1 MKLSHSIEKLKNYF
15 ERCRQGKVEKIKL
28 KHVDRVLQKL
38 RSKKASVKKDLIDAK
53 KQEKRKRLKR
63 KLSVL
68 NVQIDRGEWLRGQ
81 IKQNTKEN

>member
-1 MKLSHSIEKLKNYF
+1 MKLSHSIEKLADYY
-15 ERCRQGKVEKIKL
+15 ERFRKGKVEKIKL